1 MENQEEINQNNE
13 NNENNEKENLENI
26 IEQNEIKKELENEIS
41 AENNIELK
49 EQNSLKDTNSLK
61 MNLIELQKNI
71 KEDASLK
78 KICNL
83 LIYKYYFFY
92 SSY

>member
-1 MENQEEINQNNE
+1 MENQEEINQKYE
-13 NNENNEKENLENI
+13 NNENNEKENLGNI
-26 IEQNEIKKELENEIS
+26 IEQNEFKKEQENEIS
-41 AENNIELK
+41 EENNIGLK
-49 EQNSLKDTNSLK
+49 EKNSLQDNNALK

-83 LIYKYYFFY
+83 IIYKYYFFY